1 MVGGQVNPILI
12 IINDNNNNNSNN
24 NCLLLVFIRIF
35 HDDYSIIY
43 IWATRKTA
51 STMISNN

>member
-1 MVGGQVNPILI
+1 MVVGQVNPILI

-43 IWATRKTA
+43 IWATHKTA